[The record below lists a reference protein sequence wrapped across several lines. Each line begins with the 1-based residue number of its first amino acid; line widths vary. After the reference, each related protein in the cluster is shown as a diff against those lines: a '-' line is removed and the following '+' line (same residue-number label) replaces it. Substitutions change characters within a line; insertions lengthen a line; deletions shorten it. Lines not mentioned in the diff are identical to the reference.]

1 MISEDTGIHI
11 DLKRPRVICDQK
23 IDSEGTQLGGDNPMP
38 NYSATILFIGKPRSG
53 KSSLAFSMIATK
65 NKCYHRLFSKIFI
78 VIPPTSLSSL
88 SIKQIKRHKR
98 IYPEL
103 NIETLEKIDTETDE
117 LNEEQGKA
125 GHSLIIF
132 DDVGSS
138 IKSDHRLEER
148 LKEFSWNF
156 RHRSRTQW
164 YLLQTYRSLS
174 LGIRKVATHLII
186 FKLSQLELELIQN
199 ELVLWVSK
207 RQWIDICRHVYDAK
221 YGKHSAMYIDL
232 ENQKIYRLT
241 DNHFY
246 LLKIQE

>member
-1 MISEDTGIHI
+1 MITEVSETFI
-11 DLKRPRVICDQK
+11 DLKRPKIVCDQK
-23 IDSEGTQLGGDNPMP
+23 IDPDGIQLGGDNPLP
-38 NYSATILFIGKPRSG
+38 NYSSTVLFIGKPRSG

-65 NKCYHRLFSKIFI
+65 RKCYHRLFSKIFI

-88 SIKQIKRHKR
+88 SIKQIKHHKR

-103 NIETLEKIDTETDE
+103 SIETLEKIDEETEE
-117 LNEEQGKA
+117 LNEMGKDQ
-125 GHSLIIF
+125 HSLIIF

-148 LKEFSWNF
+148 LKQFSWNF

-174 LGIRKVATHLII
+174 LGIRKVATHLIL

-199 ELVLWVSK
+199 ELVLWLSK
-207 RQWIDICRHVYDAK
+207 KQWLDVCRHVYDAK
-221 YGKHSAMYIDL
+221 YGKHSAMFIDL
-232 ENQKIYRLT
+232 EAQTIYRLT
-241 DNHFY
+241 DNTFY
-246 LLKIQE
+246 LLKIEE